1 MNKTLSVIVPIY
13 NVKPYLRQCL
23 DSIINQMYENLDI
36 ILVDDGST
44 DLSGEIADEYK
55 KDARVKVIHK
65 KNEGLM
71 KARLDGVRKAQGEYI
86 TFVDADDWI
95 EQNMYA
101 DMMQQIVDKNLD
113 MILCGMNRFYSNDKS
128 VNSMPLLGEGLYAE
142 NTIKNKVIPCMLWDK
157 KKERNSL
164 DASLCSKIIKRD
176 ILIRNLEEASQLD
189 LYLGEDAVVLFPA
202 MLEIKK
208 MYVMHN
214 VYYYHR
220 QRENG
225 IIAPYIQ
232 DTLYFE
238 KLFQMYQYLRRR
250 FEQNEYADI
259 LLWQLENFY
268 MKFMSVRKGY
278 LGEIELKTEAIFP
291 FTSIRKDSRVVI
303 YGAGNVGQA
312 YMKQNSQYHFCEVV
326 LWADKNYCKY
336 DKTLRIVSPEEI
348 ANVEY
353 DYIVIA
359 VQIAG
364 MAEVIKKELLAQGVL
379 EEKIVWKATKTQ
391 SF

>member
-1 MNKTLSVIVPIY
+1 MNNALSVVVPIY
-13 NVKPYLRQCL
+13 NVEPYLRQCL
-23 DSIINQMYENLDI
+23 DSIIKQTYENLDI
-36 ILVDDGST
+36 ILIDDGST

-65 KNEGLM
+65 KNEGLI
-71 KARLDGVRKAQGEYI
+71 KARLDGVKKAQGEYI

-95 EQNMYA
+95 EPNMYA
-101 DMMQQIVDKNLD
+101 DMMHQIIDKNLD

-128 VNSMPLLGEGLYAE
+128 VNSMPLLGEGLYDE
-142 NTIKNKVIPCMLWDK
+142 NTIKDKVISCMLWDK
-157 KKERNSL
+157 KKEMNSL

-176 ILIRNLEEASQLD
+176 ILIRNLEEASKLN

-202 MLEIKK
+202 MLEIRK
-208 MYVMHN
+208 MYVMHK

-250 FEQNEYADI
+250 FEQNEYTDT

-278 LGEIELKTEAIFP
+278 LGEIEQKAEAIFP
-291 FTSIRKDSRVVI
+291 FTSIGKDSRVVI

-312 YMKQNSQYHFCEVV
+312 YMKQNNQYHFCEVV
-326 LWADKNYCKY
+326 LWVDKNYCKY
-336 DKTLRIVSPEEI
+336 DKSLKIVSPKNI
-348 ANVEY
+348 ANAEY
-353 DYIVIA
+353 DYVVIA
-359 VQIAG
+359 VQIAA
-364 MAEVIKKELLAQGVL
+364 MAEEIKKELLDQGVL